1 MKERILTINPGSTS
15 DKIALFEG
23 EKQIFSQ
30 TVSYEAKE
38 LQQFHTISA
47 QLPYRL
53 KNIDRELA
61 QKGIQ
66 LEPLDACVGRGGSLY
81 SMEGGTYIVDE
92 LLLQHATVGINGVY
106 HPAQLGTQIAH
117 VFGERFHCPV
127 YTVNPPEVDEFAP
140 VARVTGIKGIRRE
153 SHLHALNLKET
164 AIRHANIL
172 GKRYENCNFIVCHL
186 GGGISVSAHEKGRM
200 IDGNDIVKGMG
211 PIAPTRCGTVPLG
224 YFIEYCAKAHKS
236 KDSLLELCT
245 KNGGIT
251 DLLGT
256 SDMKSVYKRKI
267 SGDAQ
272 ASLYWDAMVYTVC
285 KEIGAMAAV
294 LKGEVDGI
302 LLGGGLIHNPTLVE
316 EIRERCGFLGTVTA
330 YPGEFEMEA
339 MAAGAL
345 RVLRGEE
352 KAKKST
358 GIPVTME

>member
-186 GGGISVSAHEKGRM
+186 GGGIR
-200 IDGNDIVKGMG
+200 
-211 PIAPTRCGTVPLG
+211 R
-224 YFIEYCAKAHKS
+224 
-236 KDSLLELCT
+236 
-245 KNGGIT
+245 
-251 DLLGT
+251 
-256 SDMKSVYKRKI
+256 
-267 SGDAQ
+267 Q
-272 ASLYWDAMVYTVC
+272 
-285 KEIGAMAAV
+285 
-294 LKGEVDGI
+294 
-302 LLGGGLIHNPTLVE
+302 
-316 EIRERCGFLGTVTA
+316 
-330 YPGEFEMEA
+330 
-339 MAAGAL
+339 
-345 RVLRGEE
+345 
-352 KAKKST
+352 
-358 GIPVTME
+358 